1 MALLRPSA
9 TARWKAVK
17 VGLLVVFSLGGAI
30 GGWVVTRHSVAFL
43 QFFEGT
49 LIGARL
55 SLSALSFVMALS
67 KIFVMGLH
75 PKPIQLLP
83 TSEDWRSRNNR
94 LQGEMRSGAGMMRR
108 FAGLPAIVLAV
119 RV

>member
-43 QFFEGT
+43 QFFEGP
-49 LIGARL
+49 LIGASL
-55 SLSALSFVMALS
+55 SLSGLSFVMALS
-67 KIFVMGLH
+67 KIFGMGLH
-75 PKPIQLLP
+75 PKPIQLPP
-83 TSEDWRSRNNR
+83 TNEDWRSRSKR
-94 LQGEMRSGAGMMRR
+94 LQGEMRKRAEMMRR
-108 FAGLPAIVLAV
+108 FAWVPAIVLALP
-119 RV
+119 